1 MTNPQ
6 LEARKARLQQTAK
19 ILQKLAPCDYNKAL
33 TVVCMNLGVR
43 EQLARE
49 YIRLAAEWL
58 ELEIK
63 GGRIER
69 PKASD
74 RDKP

>member
-1 MTNPQ
+1 MKNPQ

-19 ILQKLAPCDYNKAL
+19 ILSNLVPCDYRKAL

-58 ELEIK
+58 ELEIRN
-63 GGRIER
+63 GRIEKR
-69 PKASD
+69 
-74 RDKP
+74 